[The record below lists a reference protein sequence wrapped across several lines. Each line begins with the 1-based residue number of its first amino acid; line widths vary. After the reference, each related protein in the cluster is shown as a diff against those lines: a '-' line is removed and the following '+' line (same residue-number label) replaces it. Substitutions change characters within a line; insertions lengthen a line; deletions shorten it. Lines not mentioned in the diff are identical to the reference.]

1 MAYCVRTSSAAEE
14 IVKKSRFVSYLIPC
28 SSINDVQA
36 ALDRLGAEHRS
47 ATHIAFAFR
56 IKTESGIVSRM
67 SDAGEPAGTAGKP
80 IFLHLEGR
88 DLINCLLAVVRYF
101 GGIKLGAGGLTRA
114 YGNAARQAIERNTP
128 VPFVE
133 YRRLSVSIDYPRL
146 HDLEYHLKNWEG
158 TIESRSYG
166 ERIEL
171 VVSLPESSVPELKKL
186 VEVKSS

>member
-1 MAYCVRTSSAAEE
+1 MVR
-14 IVKKSRFVSYLIPC
+14 KSRFIGHLIPC
-28 SSINDVQA
+28 ASTDAVEA
-36 ALDRLGAEHRS
+36 ALHRLGAEHRS
-47 ATHIAFAFR
+47 ATHIAFAYR
-56 IKTESGIVSRM
+56 VKTASGTVSRM

-114 YGNAARQAIERNTP
+114 YGNAARRAIEMNTP

-133 YRRLSVSIDYPRL
+133 YRKVLVTIDYSRL
-146 HDLEYHLKNWEG
+146 HDLEYHLKNWQG

-166 ERIEL
+166 ERIDL
-171 VVSLPESSVPELKKL
+171 IVSLPDAAVPHLESFVAWKPA
-186 VEVKSS
+186 